1 MPTYEYLCKTCG
13 HRFETWQK
21 MSDEPLTVCPNC
33 GADIHRV
40 LFANGVVF
48 KGSGFYSTETRAQ
61 PSENGSAEKPAASTA
76 SANGDSGANG
86 SSTKTD
92 ASASAP
98 AASTPSTNSAS
109 PSTDSASKASASKDS
124 GKES

>member
-13 HRFETWQK
+13 DRFETWQK

-61 PSENGSAEKPAASTA
+61 PSETSSSEVSATPAA
-76 SANGDSGANG
+76 SANGDSGAKDT
-86 SSTKTD
+86 STKVETP
-92 ASASAP
+92 ASAP
-98 AASTPSTNSAS
+98 AASASTPSS
-109 PSTDSASKASASKDS
+109 DSGAKASASKDS
-124 GKES
+124 GKDS

>member
-33 GADIHRV
+33 GAEIHRV

-61 PSENGSAEKPAASTA
+61 PSENSSSETPAASTA
-76 SANGDSGANG
+76 SANG
-86 SSTKTD
+86 SSTKSD
-92 ASASAP
+92 APATAP
-98 AASTPSTNSAS
+98 AASSS
-109 PSTDSASKASASKDS
+109 PSTDSGSKASASKDS
-124 GKES
+124 GKDS

>member
-1 MPTYEYLCKTCG
+1 MPTYEYLCKNCG

-33 GADIHRV
+33 GAEIHRV

-61 PSENGSAEKPAASTA
+61 PSETSSSETPAASA
-76 SANGDSGANG
+76 SANGDSGAKDT
-86 SSTKTD
+86 SAKSD
-92 ASASAP
+92 APASAP
-98 AASTPSTNSAS
+98 AASSSAPSS
-109 PSTDSASKASASKDS
+109 DSGSKASASKDS
-124 GKES
+124 GKD

>member
-33 GADIHRV
+33 GAEIHRV

-61 PSENGSAEKPAASTA
+61 PSEKSSSEAPAASA
-76 SANGDSGANG
+76 GANGDSGAKDT
-86 SSTKTD
+86 STKAETP
-92 ASASAP
+92 ASSPSAS
-98 AASTPSTNSAS
+98 ASTPSS
-109 PSTDSASKASASKDS
+109 DSGSKASASKDS
-124 GKES
+124 GKDS